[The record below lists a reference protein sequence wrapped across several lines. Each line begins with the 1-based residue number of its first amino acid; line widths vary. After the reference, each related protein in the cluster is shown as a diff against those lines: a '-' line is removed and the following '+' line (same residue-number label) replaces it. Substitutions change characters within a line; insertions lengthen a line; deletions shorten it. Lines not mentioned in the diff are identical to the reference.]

1 MAPKVA
7 FPAAFGIL
15 IGTCLFKILIPDEEL
30 LILKGDL
37 LIPKG
42 ELQLYRNH
50 YLYTE
55 VAAHIVNASSA
66 CNLVYVKI
74 LQTAQ
79 VVLVSTVGKVLAR
92 KIEREKRL
100 PWSFTSVP
108 AYIFNKVYD
117 GVAVSVS
124 LTAK

>member
-1 MAPKVA
+1 MPIMAPKVA

-15 IGTCLFKILIPDEEL
+15 IGTCLFKILISDEEL
-30 LILKGDL
+30 PIL
-37 LIPKG
+37 KG

-50 YLYTE
+50 YLYAE

-92 KIEREKRL
+92 KIEREKAL
-100 PWSFTSVP
+100 AMELHVGTG
-108 AYIFNKVYD
+108 IHIQ
-117 GVAVSVS
+117 
-124 LTAK
+124 

>member
-1 MAPKVA
+1 MPIMAPKVA

-30 LILKGDL
+30 LILKG
-37 LIPKG
+37 

-50 YLYTE
+50 YFYAE

-79 VVLVSTVGKVLAR
+79 VVLVSTVGKVLTR
-92 KIEREKRL
+92 KIEREKAFAMKL
-100 PWSFTSVP
+100 HIGSC
-108 AYIFNKVYD
+108 IHI
-117 GVAVSVS
+117 
-124 LTAK
+124 

>member
-1 MAPKVA
+1 MPIVVSKVIFSA
-7 FPAAFGIL
+7 TFGTL
-15 IGTCLFKILIPDEEL
+15 IGTCLFRIQISDAEL
-30 LILKGDL
+30 LIL
-37 LIPKG
+37 KG

-50 YLYTE
+50 YLYAE

-92 KIEREKRL
+92 KIEREKAL
-100 PWSFTSVP
+100 AMELHVGTG
-108 AYIFNKVYD
+108 IHI
-117 GVAVSVS
+117 
-124 LTAK
+124 

>member
-1 MAPKVA
+1 MPIMAPKVA

-15 IGTCLFKILIPDEEL
+15 IGTCLFKILVPDAEL
-30 LILKGDL
+30 LILKWEL

-50 YLYTE
+50 NFYAE

-66 CNLVYVKI
+66 RHQVYVKI

-79 VVLVSTVGKVLAR
+79 VGLVSTVGKVLTR
-92 KIEREKRL
+92 KIEREKAFAMKL
-100 PWSFTSVP
+100 HIGSC
-108 AYIFNKVYD
+108 IHI
-117 GVAVSVS
+117 
-124 LTAK
+124 

>member
-1 MAPKVA
+1 MPIVAPKVT
-7 FPAAFGIL
+7 FPAAFGTL

-30 LILKGDL
+30 LILKG
-37 LIPKG
+37 

-50 YLYTE
+50 YLYAE

-66 CNLVYVKI
+66 RHQVYVKI

-92 KIEREKRL
+92 KIEREKAL
-100 PWSFTSVP
+100 AMKLHVGTG
-108 AYIFNKVYD
+108 IHI
-117 GVAVSVS
+117 
-124 LTAK
+124 

>member
-1 MAPKVA
+1 MPIMAPKVA
-7 FPAAFGIL
+7 FPAVFGIF

-30 LILKGDL
+30 LILKE
-37 LIPKG
+37 

-50 YLYTE
+50 YLYAE

-92 KIEREKRL
+92 KTEREKAL
-100 PWSFTSVP
+100 AMELHVGTG
-108 AYIFNKVYD
+108 IHI
-117 GVAVSVS
+117 
-124 LTAK
+124 

>member
-1 MAPKVA
+1 MPIVAPKVT

-30 LILKGDL
+30 LILKGEL

-50 YLYTE
+50 YLYAE

-66 CNLVYVKI
+66 RHLVYVKI

-79 VVLVSTVGKVLAR
+79 VVLVSTVGKVLTR
-92 KIEREKRL
+92 KIEREKVL
-100 PWSFTSVP
+100 AMKLHVGTG
-108 AYIFNKVYD
+108 IHI
-117 GVAVSVS
+117 
-124 LTAK
+124 

>member
-1 MAPKVA
+1 MPIMAPKVA

-30 LILKGDL
+30 LILKGEL

-50 YLYTE
+50 YLYAE

-66 CNLVYVKI
+66 RNRVFRQI
-74 LQTAQ
+74 FQTAQ
-79 VVLVSTVGKVLAR
+79 VVLVSTVGNIFAR
-92 KIEREKRL
+92 KIEREKAL
-100 PWSFTSVP
+100 AMELHVGTG
-108 AYIFNKVYD
+108 IHI
-117 GVAVSVS
+117 
-124 LTAK
+124 

>member
-1 MAPKVA
+1 MPIMAPKVA

-30 LILKGDL
+30 LILKWEL

-50 YLYTE
+50 CLYAE
-55 VAAHIVNASSA
+55 VAAHIVNTSSA

-74 LQTAQ
+74 LQAAQ

-92 KIEREKRL
+92 KMGGEKAVARER
-100 PWSFTSVP
+100 
-108 AYIFNKVYD
+108 D
-117 GVAVSVS
+117 VS
-124 LTAK
+124 TGIHI

>member
-1 MAPKVA
+1 MPIMAPKVA
-7 FPAAFGIL
+7 FPAAFGIF
-15 IGTCLFKILIPDEEL
+15 IGTYLFKILIPDEEL
-30 LILKGDL
+30 LILKGEL
-37 LIPKG
+37 LILKG

-50 YLYTE
+50 YLYAE

-92 KIEREKRL
+92 KIERENAL
-100 PWSFTSVP
+100 AMELHVGTG
-108 AYIFNKVYD
+108 IHI
-117 GVAVSVS
+117 
-124 LTAK
+124 

>member
-1 MAPKVA
+1 MTPKVA

-15 IGTCLFKILIPDEEL
+15 IGTCLGGILIPDEEL
-30 LILKGDL
+30 LILKG
-37 LIPKG
+37 K
-42 ELQLYRNH
+42 LQLYRNH
-50 YLYTE
+50 YLYAE

-92 KIEREKRL
+92 KIEREKAGARGL
-100 PWSFTSVP
+100 RVG
-108 AYIFNKVYD
+108 AGIHM
-117 GVAVSVS
+117 
-124 LTAK
+124 

>member
-7 FPAAFGIL
+7 FPAAFGIF

-30 LILKGDL
+30 LILKREL

-50 YLYTE
+50 YLYAE
-55 VAAHIVNASSA
+55 VAPHVVNASSA
-66 CNLVYVKI
+66 RNRVFRQI

-79 VVLVSTVGKVLAR
+79 VVLVSTVGNILAR
-92 KIEREKRL
+92 KIEREKAL
-100 PWSFTSVP
+100 
-108 AYIFNKVYD
+108 
-117 GVAVSVS
+117 AVKLHVG
-124 LTAK
+124 TGIHI

>member
-1 MAPKVA
+1 MPIMAPKVA
-7 FPAAFGIL
+7 FPAAFGIF

-30 LILKGDL
+30 LILKGEL

-50 YLYTE
+50 YLYAE
-55 VAAHIVNASSA
+55 VAAHIVNASPA

-92 KIEREKRL
+92 KIEREKAL
-100 PWSFTSVP
+100 AMELHVGTG
-108 AYIFNKVYD
+108 IHI
-117 GVAVSVS
+117 
-124 LTAK
+124 